1 MGLGLDNCGVE
12 LTCAGHCLGPVDHEG
27 VNVVQLEILQGLHDV
42 GLDVL
47 RPVVGVPELGLNIQ
61 LSLIGQLYGYLVLPG

>member
-1 MGLGLDNCGVE
+1 MGRSFG

-42 GLDVL
+42 GLDML
-47 RPVVGVPELGLNIQ
+47 RLVVRVPELGLNIQ
-61 LSLIGQLYGYLVLPG
+61 FSDWSIIWKYNIRIG